1 MLNSNLIPHYY
12 LELIQRKRKTC
23 IDTGSMNKA
32 REAQIILKTVQE
44 AGNQPIRRRHWQWW
58 LPHLSSILEGRWQCK
73 FFKAKPW
80 ILINISGCVPK
91 LWWWPTI
98 QLVQYLNFCA
108 TFLLPLY
115 PRGHPHCVVAK
126 GHVCDQRIQEGG
138 IWTSKELH
146 WILWIYQ
153 TNVCFLGKK
162 MSPSKRVDD
171 VDAFK
176 NPIKGVWND
185 DGVGGHKR
193 TEGWGFICR
202 KVVLTYLLLRMR
214 GGCLIR
220 WCRYFMLHAP
230 SFSEEPLEKKFLI
243 YIVMV
248 SFFIWATTTLTAWVE
263 VQDSGTI
270 FRIFQ
275 GWAPYKP
282 PTHLSIYL
290 QPLEK
295 INKHTISLFIM

>member
-1 MLNSNLIPHYY
+1 MLTSNLIPHYY

-23 IDTGSMNKA
+23 IDTRSMNKA

-126 GHVCDQRIQEGG
+126 GHVCDQRIQEGEYG
-138 IWTSKELH
+138 HRKNSTEFFGFIRQMFVSWGRRCLLQKG
-146 WILWIYQ
+146 WM
-153 TNVCFLGKK
+153 
-162 MSPSKRVDD
+162 MSMPSKIQSRGYETMMALEATNGQKV
-171 VDAFK
+171 
-176 NPIKGVWND
+176 GVSFAA
-185 DGVGGHKR
+185 R
-193 TEGWGFICR
+193 
-202 KVVLTYLLLRMR
+202 LYLLI
-214 GGCLIR
+214 CS
-220 WCRYFMLHAP
+220 W
-230 SFSEEPLEKKFLI
+230 
-243 YIVMV
+243 
-248 SFFIWATTTLTAWVE
+248 
-263 VQDSGTI
+263 
-270 FRIFQ
+270 
-275 GWAPYKP
+275 GWEGVA
-282 PTHLSIYL
+282 L
-290 QPLEK
+290 
-295 INKHTISLFIM
+295 

>member
-1 MLNSNLIPHYY
+1 
-12 LELIQRKRKTC
+12 
-23 IDTGSMNKA
+23 MNKA
-32 REAQIILKTVQE
+32 REVQIIFKTVQE
-44 AGNQPIRRRHWQWW
+44 AGKQPIRRRHWQFW

-91 LWWWPTI
+91 LGWWPTI

-126 GHVCDQRIQEGG
+126 GHVCDQRIQGG
-138 IWTSKELH
+138 GGEMDIERTPLNSLDWADKFL
-146 WILWIYQ
+146 
-153 TNVCFLGKK
+153 FLGEENVSFKK
-162 MSPSKRVDD
+162 GWMMPSKIQSRGYETMMALEATNGQKV
-171 VDAFK
+171 
-176 NPIKGVWND
+176 GVSFAA
-185 DGVGGHKR
+185 R
-193 TEGWGFICR
+193 LYLFICSWGWEG
-202 KVVLTYLLLRMR
+202 V
-214 GGCLIR
+214 GCLIR
-220 WCRYFMLHAP
+220 WCRYFMLPAQ

-263 VQDSGTI
+263 VQDSWTI

-275 GWAPYKP
+275 GWAPPYKP
-282 PTHLSIYL
+282 PYHPLYL
-290 QPLEK
+290 LTTTRK
-295 INKHTISLFIM
+295 DK

>member
-1 MLNSNLIPHYY
+1 MCSQALVMTNHPTCAIF
-12 LELIQRKRKTC
+12 ELLCDFSSPALPSRSSALCGRE
-23 IDTGSMNKA
+23 GSCLWSKN
-32 REAQIILKTVQE
+32 
-44 AGNQPIRRRHWQWW
+44 IR
-58 LPHLSSILEGRWQCK
+58 
-73 FFKAKPW
+73 
-80 ILINISGCVPK
+80 
-91 LWWWPTI
+91 
-98 QLVQYLNFCA
+98 
-108 TFLLPLY
+108 
-115 PRGHPHCVVAK
+115 
-126 GHVCDQRIQEGG
+126 GG
-138 IWTSKELH
+138 IRIWTSKELH

-282 PTHLSIYL
+282 PTHLSIYY
-290 QPLEK
+290 
-295 INKHTISLFIM
+295 NH